1 MYILMSK
8 KQNKKQLHILIVQ
21 IHVQFIQ
28 LWVWASA
35 LKVTEEFKE
44 LYRFGTAR
52 LTCIPELLLQD
63 VLQAA
68 EHRFVLSW
76 LF

>member
-1 MYILMSK
+1 MMD
-8 KQNKKQLHILIVQ
+8 KQINKHEQV
-21 IHVQFIQ
+21 
-28 LWVWASA
+28 A
-35 LKVTEEFKE
+35 EEFKE

-68 EHRFVLSW
+68 EHRFVLS
-76 LF
+76 